1 MKFTQFTLAA
11 ALLATVSAQG
21 LDSLPDCSKSCANN
35 AIPASCGLDI
45 KCICADKSF
54 LSSIA
59 CCVADKCSQADQ
71 ETTLKIARGICA
83 SGGVTDLPTAIS
95 CSATGAASGTS
106 SGTKTATSTGTMTGT
121 SSMTMTG
128 SAMSSAASSMSS
140 AASSA
145 SSVAASLSSAASSAA
160 SSASSAAALPTNA
173 AVLGQTRDI
182 SLIAAAGAAAAFAML
197 V

>member
-1 MKFTQFTLAA
+1 MKFTHFTLAA

-21 LDSLPDCSKSCANN
+21 LDSLPSCSKSCANN

-54 LSSIA
+54 LSNIA
-59 CCVADKCSQADQ
+59 CCVANKCSQADQ

-95 CSATGAASGTS
+95 CSATS
-106 SGTKTATSTGTMTGT
+106 SGTMTATSTGTMTGT

-160 SSASSAAALPTNA
+160 SSASSVAALPTNA
-173 AVLGQTRDI
+173 AVLGQTRDT

>member
-11 ALLATVSAQG
+11 ALLATVTAQG

-45 KCICADKSF
+45 KCICGDKSF
-54 LSSIA
+54 LSNIS

-71 ETTLKIARGICA
+71 ETTLKVAKGICA
-83 SGGVTDLPTAIS
+83 AGGVTDLPSAIS
-95 CSATGAASGTS
+95 CASSGASATATG
-106 SGTKTATSTGTMTGT
+106 TSTGTMTGMST
-121 SSMTMTG
+121 MTMTG
-128 SAMSSAASSMSS
+128 TAMSSTASDMSS

-145 SSVAASLSSAASSAA
+145 SSVASSVSSAASSAASAASSAA
-160 SSASSAAALPTNA
+160 SSAAASATGNA
-173 AVLGQTRDI
+173 AILGQTRDS